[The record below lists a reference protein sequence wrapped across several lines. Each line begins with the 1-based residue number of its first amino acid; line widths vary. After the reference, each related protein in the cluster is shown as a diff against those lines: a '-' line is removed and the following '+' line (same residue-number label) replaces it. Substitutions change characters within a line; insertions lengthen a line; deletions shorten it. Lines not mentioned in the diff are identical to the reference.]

1 MSPTAPT
8 ERRWFVFTSNK
19 LEQTTL
25 VRLLAGIG
33 LEVASSGGLDQ
44 RALGLARR
52 QAGAVAIVAGLG
64 LRDLADGRARRL
76 FETFPSEPMILF
88 FRDHATVPEDLE
100 LPPNV
105 IGALGSDASE
115 DIAARALSLIRM
127 GYGVLAQGRMR
138 PHLRLEALDTPAAGA
153 SDLTRR
159 EREVAFW
166 VIRGESNKGVARRL
180 GVSANTVN
188 AHVGALLRKL
198 GARNRTELA
207 VRLAEVGGGAPR
219 PPPAPP
225 LAPSPAS
232 SPASSPAPPQPPAP
246 PAH

>member
-1 MSPTAPT
+1 MPRATPWVCMGMTANAAT
-8 ERRWFVFTSNK
+8 QRRWFVLTSNK

-33 LEVASSGGLDQ
+33 LEVVWSGGLDQ
-44 RALGLARR
+44 RAIALARK
-52 QAGAVAIVAGLG
+52 QAGGIAIVAGLG
-64 LRDLADGRARRL
+64 ARDLADGRAQRL

-88 FRDHATVPEDLE
+88 FRDHAAVPEDVE
-100 LPPNV
+100 LPANV

-115 DIAARALSLIRM
+115 DIAARALTLIQM
-127 GYGVLAQGRMR
+127 GYGVLAQDRMR
-138 PHLRLEALDTPAAGA
+138 PHRRLEALDAAARGA
-153 SDLTRR
+153 SELTRR

-166 VIRGESNKGVARRL
+166 VVRGESNKGVARRL

-207 VRLAEVGGGAPR
+207 VRLAEAGREA
-219 PPPAPP
+219 PPPPP
-225 LAPSPAS
+225 V
-232 SPASSPAPPQPPAP
+232 QPPP
-246 PAH
+246 PPPG